1 MLRITRAN
9 TLEKN
14 SLFGFAS
21 SGAWMDGGSRRLQHE
36 YSEKKEYVAPCFHNY
51 SLAKLV

>member
-36 YSEKKEYVAPCFHNY
+36 YSQKKKNMLH
-51 SLAKLV
+51 LVFITIPWQN